1 MNTVQFKFSAQ
12 RINLMKK
19 IFLPLMFL
27 PLILPG
33 LTNAQIS
40 HDMLLDSEAI
50 AAAGPSEDA
59 VAQAEESARKL
70 LQQKPQSL
78 RKQTF
83 PKLRSH
89 PAAEPAKVVARS
101 QSAPFGLVWG
111 ATVAATRNQGIT
123 LTDIDESNYQN
134 NFNATHLP
142 KPLQD
147 ITQVDLTFGIED
159 ELWRILAYG
168 KRLDDDASASK
179 VMKMYQT
186 YAGLLEQK
194 YGHKQEFFTPATISV
209 TKQNAQGKNYTV
221 QEQAPLGNPDF
232 LQQLQSGA
240 ATLYSTYYNQEVG
253 AALAVNVDG
262 DGKSYIV
269 IDYKNLPILQARE
282 KETLDAL

>member
-1 MNTVQFKFSAQ
+1 
-12 RINLMKK
+12 MKK

-40 HDMLLDSEAI
+40 QDMLLDSEAI

-83 PKLRSH
+83 PKLRSR
-89 PAAEPAKVVARS
+89 PVAEPAKVVARS

-111 ATVAATRNQGIT
+111 STVAATRNQGIT
-123 LTDIDESNYQN
+123 LTAIDESNYQN

-147 ITQVDLTFGIED
+147 LTQVDLTFGIED

-186 YAGLLEQK
+186 YSGLLEQK
-194 YGHKQEFFTPATISV
+194 YGHKQEFFIPATISV
-209 TKQNAQGKNYTV
+209 IKQNAQGKDYTV

-253 AALAVNVDG
+253 AALAVNIDG